1 MKKIEVVSVNE
12 MEVKPFVLN
21 DFTQNEASCVSVKK
35 MTKKELKALAESLD
49 LVYDDT
55 HIVFAKKLF
64 NAYLTG
70 KR

>member
-1 MKKIEVVSVNE
+1 MKKIEVVSVNDI
-12 MEVKPFVLN
+12 EVKPFVLN
-21 DFTQNEASCVSVKK
+21 DFTQNEVSRVSVKK
-35 MTKKELKALAESLD
+35 MTKKELKELAESLG
-49 LVYDDT
+49 LVYDDA

>member
-1 MKKIEVVSVNE
+1 MKRIEVVNINE
-12 MEVKPFVLN
+12 IEAKPFVLN
-21 DFTQNEASCVSVKK
+21 DFTPNEASPVAVKK
-35 MTKKELKALAESLD
+35 MTKKELKEMAESLG

-55 HIVFAKKLF
+55 HIVFTKKLF

>member
-12 MEVKPFVLN
+12 IEVKPFVLN
-21 DFTQNEASCVSVKK
+21 DFTQNEAPCVSVKK
-35 MTKKELKALAESLD
+35 MTKKELKELAESLD

-55 HIVFAKKLF
+55 HIVFAKKLL

>member
-1 MKKIEVVSVNE
+1 VKKIEVVSVNE
-12 MEVKPFVLN
+12 IEVKPFVLN
-21 DFTQNEASCVSVKK
+21 DFIHNEASLVTEKK
-35 MTKKELKALAESLD
+35 MTKKELKELAESLG

>member
-1 MKKIEVVSVNE
+1 MNI
-12 MEVKPFVLN
+12 EVKPFVLN
-21 DFTQNEASCVSVKK
+21 DFTQQEAACVSVKK
-35 MTKKELKALAESLD
+35 MTKKELKNLAESLD

-70 KR
+70 NK

>member
-12 MEVKPFVLN
+12 IEVKPFVLN
-21 DFTQNEASCVSVKK
+21 DFTQNEASLVPVKK
-35 MTKKELKALAESLD
+35 MTKKELKALAENLG
-49 LVYDDT
+49 LVYDDA

>member
-1 MKKIEVVSVNE
+1 MKKIEVVNVNE
-12 MEVKPFVLN
+12 IEVKPFILS
-21 DFTQNEASCVSVKK
+21 DFTQNEASCISVKK
-35 MTKKELKALAESLD
+35 MTKKELKELAESLD

-70 KR
+70 KK

>member
-1 MKKIEVVSVNE
+1 MKKIEVVSFNE
-12 MEVKPFVLN
+12 IEVKPFVLN
-21 DFTQNEASCVSVKK
+21 DFIQNEASCSSVKK
-35 MTKKELKALAESLD
+35 ITKKELKELAESLD

>member
-1 MKKIEVVSVNE
+1 VKIIEVVSLNE
-12 MEVKPFVLN
+12 IEVKPFILS
-21 DFTQNEASCVSVKK
+21 DFIQNEVSGVTMKK
-35 MTKKELKALAESLD
+35 MTKKELKELAESLD
-49 LVYDDT
+49 LVYDDA